1 MQLDTVRDYINFNSQ
16 NKADLNFITCPHTE
30 IKISNKKLKI
40 NLEKINYFLAVE
52 KNKKRIINLHLTEN
66 SLSGIQLMLGIMY
79 SGMIQVPLNLVAGE
93 DQLAYIMNIQF

>member
-52 KNKKRIINLHLTEN
+52 KKQKKRIINLHAYRKFFKWN
-66 SLSGIQLMLGIMY
+66 SIDAWHHVFWNDS
-79 SGMIQVPLNLVAGE
+79 SS
-93 DQLAYIMNIQF
+93 FKFSSW

>member
-52 KNKKRIINLHLTEN
+52 KKQKKG
-66 SLSGIQLMLGIMY
+66 SLICTLI
-79 SGMIQVPLNLVAGE
+79 
-93 DQLAYIMNIQF
+93 